1 MKKNML
7 VAITIA
13 TPLLLSA
20 QGAMDAYQLAQP
32 DLKGTARFMSMGG
45 AFGALGGDLSTLNQ
59 NPAGIGVYRSSEI
72 GITLDIDMQSTE
84 TSTQGMSMSK
94 DQTKVYCNNFGYVG
108 TSMLSSEVMPTFSWG
123 CSFARVQS
131 FDRSYRGAIPSLGA
145 SLSNYIAASTN
156 SEGLLASDLTT
167 TSGYDPYYDP
177 IPGTGGYYAPWMSVL
192 AYDAYVINPYA
203 DGDGFHGLV
212 TEPGARGNSQF
223 MTRERGYV
231 DEYSIN
237 FGGNIMN
244 TVYWGLGIGITDIEY
259 KSETYYDEEW
269 TGATVINPT
278 ETGTESGNAY
288 YGLENYLHNSGTG
301 FNMKLGVIIKP
312 INELRL
318 GLAVHTPTWYSMS
331 SAYYAA
337 MDFDYS
343 SGINGYSETN
353 GGYDGYH
360 EYNYHTP
367 WKVIASAAGVIGGRG
382 IISVD
387 YEYMGYNKIGF
398 SDDWDS
404 YDVVNDDIERYYKAS
419 NTVRIGGEYR
429 VTPQFSVRAG
439 YSYQSS
445 PVEDK
450 VADNKEVVYTAGTQP
465 AYSLDKSTQYITC
478 GLGYR
483 YKGFYADM
491 AYVHKNR
498 ESTYHAFSSVIDENG
513 AVLDESPTVSLKDNN
528 NSLVF
533 SIGYK
538 F

>member
-7 VAITIA
+7 IAITIA
-13 TPLLLSA
+13 TPMLLSA

-32 DLKGTARFMSMGG
+32 DMKGTARFMGMGG

-72 GITLDIDMQSTE
+72 GITLDVDMQSTE
-84 TSTQGMSMSK
+84 TSSQGMSMSK
-94 DQTKVYCNNFGYVG
+94 DQTRVYCNNFGYVG
-108 TSMLSSEVMPTFSWG
+108 TSMLSSSVMPTFSWG
-123 CSFARVQS
+123 CSFSRVQS
-131 FDRSYRGAIPSLGA
+131 FDRSFRGTIPTLGA
-145 SLSNYIAASTN
+145 SLSNYIAAATN
-156 SEGLLASDLTT
+156 SEGLIESDL
-167 TSGYDPYYDP
+167 SMSPGYDPYYDP
-177 IPGTGGYYAPWMSVL
+177 IPGTGGYYAPWLSVL
-192 AYDAYVINPYA
+192 AYDAYVINSYA

-212 TEPGARGNSQF
+212 TEPGANGNSQF

-244 TVYWGLGIGITDIEY
+244 TLYWGLGLGITDIEY

-269 TGATVINPT
+269 TGATVINPS
-278 ETGTESGNAY
+278 ETGVEPGNAY

-301 FNMKLGVIIKP
+301 FNMKLGVILKP
-312 INELRL
+312 INELRI

-331 SAYYAA
+331 STYYAA

-343 SGINGYSETN
+343 SDISGYSETN

-367 WKVIASAAGVIGGRG
+367 WKVIASVAGVIGGRG
-382 IISVD
+382 ILSLD
-387 YEYMGYNKIGF
+387 YEYMGYNKMGF

-404 YDVVNDDIERYYKAS
+404 YDVVNDDIERYYKAT
-419 NTVRIGGEYR
+419 NTVRVGGEFR

-445 PVEDK
+445 PIEDR
-450 VADNKEVVYTAGTQP
+450 VADNKEIV
-465 AYSLDKSTQYITC
+465 
-478 GLGYR
+478 
-483 YKGFYADM
+483 
-491 AYVHKNR
+491 
-498 ESTYHAFSSVIDENG
+498 
-513 AVLDESPTVSLKDNN
+513 
-528 NSLVF
+528 
-533 SIGYK
+533 
-538 F
+538 

>member
-1 MKKNML
+1 MKKTIL
-7 VAITIA
+7 LAATIVA
-13 TPLLLSA
+13 PMLLSA
-20 QGAMDAYQLAQP
+20 QGAADAYQLAQP
-32 DLKGTARFMSMGG
+32 DMKGTARFMGMAG

-72 GITLDIDMQSTE
+72 GITLDVDIQSTK
-84 TSTQGMSMSK
+84 SSSQGQSMSK

-108 TSMLSSEVMPTFSWG
+108 TSMLSSNVMPVFSWG
-123 CSFARVQS
+123 CTYSRVQS
-131 FDRSYRGAIPSLGA
+131 FDRVSRGMVPSLNS

-156 SEGLLASDLTT
+156 SEGLTQDDLHYVP
-167 TSGYDPYYDP
+167 GRFDPYNDP
-177 IPGTGGYYAPWMSVL
+177 IGANYYAPWMSIL
-192 AYDAYVINPYA
+192 AYDAYAIVPTP
-203 DGDGFHGLV
+203 DGNSFNGLV
-212 TEPGARGNSQF
+212 TNPGAVGDATFIN
-223 MTRERGYV
+223 RERGYV

-244 TVYWGLGIGITDIEY
+244 TVYWGLGFGITDIDY
-259 KSETYYDEEW
+259 KSETYYDEQW
-269 TGATVINPT
+269 SGATIVSANEIDT
-278 ETGTESGNAY
+278 ERGNAY
-288 YGLENYLHNSGTG
+288 YGLENYLHNYGTG
-301 FNMKLGVIIKP
+301 FNMKLGVIVKP

-318 GLAVHTPTWYSMS
+318 GLAVHTPTWYSMTS
-331 SAYYAA
+331 NYYAA

-343 SGINGYSETN
+343 SGLSGYSETN

-360 EYNYHTP
+360 EYDYRTP
-367 WKVIASAAGVIGGRG
+367 WRLIASAAGVIGGRG

-387 YEYMGYNKIGF
+387 YEYVDYGSMSF
-398 SDDWDS
+398 SDEWDS
-404 YDVVNDDIERYYKAS
+404 YDAVNDDIDRYYKAM
-419 NTVRIGGEYR
+419 NIVRVGGEYR
-429 VTPQFSVRAG
+429 ITPQFSVRAG

-445 PVEDK
+445 PVEDRA
-450 VADNKEVVYTAGTQP
+450 ADGKEIIYTAGTQP
-465 AYSLDKSTQYITC
+465 AYSFDKTTQYITC

-498 ESTYHAFSSVIDENG
+498 ESTYHPFSPNVDGSV
-513 AVLDESPTVSLKDNN
+513 VLDDSPSVKVEDNN